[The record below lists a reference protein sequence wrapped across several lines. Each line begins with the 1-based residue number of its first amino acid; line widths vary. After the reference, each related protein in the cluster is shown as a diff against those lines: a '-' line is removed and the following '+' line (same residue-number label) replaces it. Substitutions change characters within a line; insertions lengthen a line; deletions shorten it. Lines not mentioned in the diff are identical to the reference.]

1 MCERRLFFV
10 KIPAFEKT
18 NMLTPTPKE
27 RLTAR
32 PVVVLLLFLVTM
44 IAAEFGRALLQFPC
58 ALLIS
63 NSLTGS
69 TSLLISLFATTATVG
84 AVLVYCLAIERR
96 TFASLGFIRRGAVAE
111 YAVGLAAGLGLLGL
125 PVLLCVVT
133 GAITLSPAESMPSF
147 GLVLLFFV
155 GFLIQG
161 MSEEMLCRSY
171 LMISLSRKWPLWVC
185 AVTNA
190 LLFSLLH
197 LGNPGVTAIALIN
210 IFLFG
215 LFASLLTL
223 RRGSI
228 WMVGAVHSMWNFA
241 QGNLFGIPVS
251 GLAGCPSP
259 LVTEMGE
266 GKWQTLA
273 GGGSF
278 GLEGGL
284 AVTVVLAVACAVV
297 WIASTK
303 KSEVVTEVNE

>member
-1 MCERRLFFV
+1 M

-18 NMLTPTPKE
+18 NMLTPTSKE
-27 RLTAR
+27 RLTSR

-44 IAAEFGRALLQFPC
+44 TVAELGRTLLALPC
-58 ALLIS
+58 TLLIP
-63 NSLTGS
+63 NGMTGS
-69 TSLLISLFATTATVG
+69 RYLLISLFATTATV
-84 AVLVYCLAIERR
+84 AVVLVYCLAIERR
-96 TFASLGFIRRGAVAE
+96 TLASLGFIRRGAVNE
-111 YAVGLAAGLGLLGL
+111 YAVGLLAGLGLFGL

-133 GAITLSPAESMPSF
+133 GAVTLSPAAHTSSLILLP
-147 GLVLLFFV
+147 LFFV

-171 LMISLSRKWPLWVC
+171 LMVSLARKWPLWAC

-228 WMVGAVHSMWNFA
+228 WMVGAIHSMWNFA
-241 QGNLFGIPVS
+241 QGNLFGVPVS
-251 GLAGCPSP
+251 GLTGSPSP
-259 LVTEMGE
+259 LVTKMGE
-266 GKWQTLA
+266 GKWQTLVN
-273 GGGSF
+273 GGSF

-284 AVTVVLAVACAVV
+284 AVTIVLAAACVTV
-297 WIASTK
+297 WFASTK
-303 KSEVVTEVNE
+303 KSEIVNE